1 MEDYILS
8 VIEQLNKKLKE
19 NNMKG
24 EFTPTSTVK
33 NNGVIRKGVTYTGS
47 KVSPVLYL
55 DGYYK
60 QYLETGELLIDE
72 LWDIF
77 IKNQGN
83 FPVNTNNIFKDWVL
97 IRDRI
102 IFKLVN
108 KNLNKEHLND
118 WIYRDV
124 GEELAIIYL
133 YLFETS
139 SDEPMATVTITE
151 KLAENLIV
159 SEEELHFAAMEN
171 TPRLLRPIKKSLSEV
186 LSRLGLPLNEDVPDI
201 MTVIT
206 NEKCLYGA
214 STMFYPGLMKAI
226 ADALQKEVLY
236 LIPSSIHELILVNI
250 DEDRA
255 SGIGE
260 IIRQVN
266 RTEVSTEDI
275 LSDNLYQYN
284 AVTDEISIIPSRR

>member
-8 VIEQLNKKLKE
+8 VIEQLNKKLE
-19 NNMKG
+19 ESNMKG
-24 EFTPTSTVK
+24 EFVPAKTVK

-55 DGYYK
+55 DDYYE

-77 IKNQGN
+77 IKSQDN
-83 FPVNTNNIFKDWVL
+83 FPVNTENIFKDWVL

-108 KNLNKEHLND
+108 KNFNKEHLND
-118 WIYRDV
+118 WVYRDV

-139 SDEPMATVTITE
+139 SDEPVATVTITE

-159 SEEELHFAAMEN
+159 SEEELYSAAMKN
-171 TPRLLRPIKKSLSEV
+171 TPRLLRPIQKSLSEV

-214 STMFYPGLMKAI
+214 STMFYPGLMKTI
-226 ADALQKEVLY
+226 ADTLQKEVLY